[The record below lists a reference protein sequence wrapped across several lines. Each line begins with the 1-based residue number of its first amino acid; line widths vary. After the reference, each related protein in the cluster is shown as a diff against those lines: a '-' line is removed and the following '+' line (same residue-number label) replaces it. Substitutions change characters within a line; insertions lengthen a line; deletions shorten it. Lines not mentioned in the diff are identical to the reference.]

1 MQICQWKFSSPF
13 LCLDPFASKSDKHL
27 ISSSNISPDYILIIH
42 MNEGND
48 YQRKKVLI
56 VKQILIVSTLRNE
69 LWTVWIIYILIVA
82 RKGLTL
88 EILTFHLLLKIQY
101 YTYTLFHRIG
111 MNAIVITFSLKA
123 PILSWLH
130 KTFISY
136 SNVLFATPFAT
147 FCSLLWFI
155 LQ

>member
-1 MQICQWKFSSPF
+1 M
-13 LCLDPFASKSDKHL
+13 
-27 ISSSNISPDYILIIH
+27 
-42 MNEGND
+42 
-48 YQRKKVLI
+48 
-56 VKQILIVSTLRNE
+56 
-69 LWTVWIIYILIVA
+69 IYILIVA

-88 EILTFHLLLKIQY
+88 EILTVTFHLLLKIQN

-136 SNVLFATPFAT
+136 SNVLFVTPFAT
-147 FCSLLWFI
+147 VCSLLWFI

>member
-1 MQICQWKFSSPF
+1 
-13 LCLDPFASKSDKHL
+13 
-27 ISSSNISPDYILIIH
+27 

-88 EILTFHLLLKIQY
+88 EILTVTFHLLLKIQN

-136 SNVLFATPFAT
+136 SNVLFATPFAA

-155 LQ
+155 L